1 MKHIKKVKVE
11 KIDMPLYLWGP
22 TVTFGDRMPVG
33 PHEFEGTPRHQG
45 RGPHQN
51 TPTTHPITNNHP
63 DPKEG
68 QKQSSG

>member
-1 MKHIKKVKVE
+1 MKRIKKVKVE

-51 TPTTHPITNNHP
+51 TPHANHTSHNQQP
-63 DPKEG
+63 PRSQGGAEAI
-68 QKQSSG
+68 